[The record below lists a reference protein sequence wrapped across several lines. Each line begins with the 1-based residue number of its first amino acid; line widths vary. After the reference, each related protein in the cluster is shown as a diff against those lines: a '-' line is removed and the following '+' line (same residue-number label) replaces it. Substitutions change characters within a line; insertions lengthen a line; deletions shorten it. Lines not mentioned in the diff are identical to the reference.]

1 MNSKPNQEGHW
12 SEGDLLLKLYVL
24 APEDGASDAHLS
36 SCHECSVRWEALRAA
51 RAEVLLE
58 STGQLISEPRLLA
71 QRKAVWARI
80 DHPGKFLFSK
90 WAPVAATAMMLVTG
104 LVLLNPGS
112 AQWAG
117 RQSGPQT
124 SSGSTAQISDAQ
136 LFSDL
141 STRAASSTP
150 QAVEPI
156 RGLFESSSSKEEG
169 SF

>member
-1 MNSKPNQEGHW
+1 MNSKAHEERHW
-12 SEGDLLLKLYVL
+12 SEGDLLLKLYAL
-24 APEDGASDAHLS
+24 APEDGASDGHLG
-36 SCHECSVRWEALRAA
+36 SCHECCVRWEALRAA
-51 RAEVLLE
+51 RTEVLLE
-58 STGQLISEPRLLA
+58 SAGQSIPESRLLA

-104 LVLLNPGS
+104 IVLLNPGS
-112 AQWAG
+112 SPLATGMQSPAG
-117 RQSGPQT
+117 NSG
-124 SSGSTAQISDAQ
+124 TASISDAQ

-141 STRAASSTP
+141 STMAASTTP
-150 QAVEPI
+150 RAVEPI